1 MSKADGGLPVEQ
13 NQTWLIRK
21 DPFCLR
27 VRVEGG
33 HVQQYRSGLT
43 ARLDRK
49 SLEQIVAR
57 LATRLRQSAYGVLE
71 SGPDAPQLGR
81 IVAWFLMCLIA
92 ASLAAT
98 VIESVPRYSAVYG
111 PWFTAIEGLALLIF
125 SLEYLARLWVA
136 IEHPPWRRLGSIRSR
151 LRFAVSPTGLIDLAA
166 ILPFWLSLVIS
177 ADLKAFL
184 VLRLVRFFKLTRYSP
199 AMRSLLEALNA
210 ERRALFGC
218 LVILFGATLMAAAL
232 MHLVEGEVQP
242 EKFGTIPDA
251 MWWAIVTLGTIGY
264 GDAVPVTLAGRL
276 VAGATIFV
284 GFLMVALPVG
294 IVATAFAN
302 EVHRNDFVV
311 TWSLVARIPLF
322 SELNATQV
330 ADVMKLLR
338 ARKVDKGT
346 IVTRRGEPAHSM
358 YLIVDGE
365 IEIRLRHKNAR
376 LGAGDFFGE
385 VAALRQSQRSATAI
399 ALSDTR
405 LLVLDA
411 SDLRSLM
418 DREPQIAAR
427 VWDAARTKL
436 GDKFE
441 ALAGDLVPAE
451 LLERVSPD

>member
-1 MSKADGGLPVEQ
+1 
-13 NQTWLIRK
+13 
-21 DPFCLR
+21 
-27 VRVEGG
+27 
-33 HVQQYRSGLT
+33 
-43 ARLDRK
+43 
-49 SLEQIVAR
+49 LEQIVAR
-57 LATRLRQSAYGVLE
+57 LAMRLRQSAYGVLE
-71 SGPDAPQLGR
+71 SGPDALHPGR
-81 IVAWFLMCLIA
+81 IVAWALTGLIA
-92 ASLAAT
+92 VTLAAT
-98 VIESVPRYSAVYG
+98 VIESVPRFAAAYG
-111 PWFTAIEGLALLIF
+111 LWLTSVEELALLVF
-125 SLEYLARLWVA
+125 SFEYLARLWVA
-136 IEHPPWRRLGSIRSR
+136 IEHPPWRRLGPIQSR
-151 LRFAVSPTGLIDLAA
+151 LRFAVSPGGLIDLMA
-166 ILPFWLSLVIS
+166 ILPFWLSLLVS
-177 ADLKAFL
+177 ADLRIFL
-184 VLRLVRFFKLTRYSP
+184 VLRLARFFKLTRYSP
-199 AMRSLLEALNA
+199 AMRSLLDALNA

-218 LVILFGATLMAAAL
+218 FVILFGATLMAAAL
-232 MHLVEGEVQP
+232 MHLVEGEAQP

-264 GDAVPVTLAGRL
+264 GDAVPITMAGRL
-276 VAGATIFV
+276 VAGLTIFA
-284 GFLMVALPVG
+284 GLLMVALPVG

-365 IEIRLRHKNAR
+365 IEIRLRHKNIR
-376 LGAGDFFGE
+376 LGVGDFFGE
-385 VAALRQSQRSATAI
+385 VAALRQSRRSATAI
-399 ALSDTR
+399 ALSGSR
-405 LLVLDA
+405 LLALDA
-411 SDLRSLM
+411 SDLRGLM

-451 LLERVSPD
+451 LSESMSAD